1 MMTPP
6 TRIDTRSVSRRI
18 TACSLI
24 LTLLLL
30 SPCKLPANSTAEEY
44 SVKAAFLFHFAQ
56 FIDWPPEAFQDA
68 NNPLIYCTLGVDP
81 FHGALET
88 ALNGK
93 TIGTRTIRVQ
103 HFRALQEIQRCH
115 ILFIGTTEKNISP
128 PMLASLQDSP
138 VLTVGETD
146 NFAQDGGMIGFCL
159 EQNKIR
165 FEINLDAAEHAKL
178 RISSRLLALAKTVI
192 GGQRGT

>member
-6 TRIDTRSVSRRI
+6 TRIDTSSVSRRV
-18 TACSLI
+18 TACFLI

-56 FIDWPPEAFQDA
+56 FIDWPPEAFQGA
-68 NNPLIYCTLGVDP
+68 NNPLIYCTLGLDP

-103 HFRALQEIQRCH
+103 HFRLLQEIQRCH
-115 ILFIGTTEKNISP
+115 ILFIGAAEKSISP
-128 PMLASLQDSP
+128 TTLASLQGSP
-138 VLTVGETD
+138 ILTVGETE
-146 NFAQDGGMIGFCL
+146 NFAKDGGMIGFCL

-165 FEINLDAAEHAKL
+165 FEINLDAAERAKL

>member
-6 TRIDTRSVSRRI
+6 TKIDTRSVSRRV
-18 TACSLI
+18 TAGYLI

-93 TIGTRTIRVQ
+93 AIGTRTIRVQ
-103 HFRALQEIQRCH
+103 HFRVLQEIQRCH
-115 ILFIGTTEKNISP
+115 ILFIGATEKNISP
-128 PMLASLQDSP
+128 PMLASLLDSP
-138 VLTVGETD
+138 VLTVGERD
-146 NFAQDGGMIGFCL
+146 NFAKDGGMIGFCL

-165 FEINLDAAEHAKL
+165 FEINLDAAERAKL